1 MENAGYT
8 TLTRQSGLLREMQ
21 VVANNIANTATTG
34 YRQEGL
40 IFSEHVA
47 RMEEGPS
54 LSMAKAN
61 VRNTSMIQGAI
72 TQTGGTLDFAVEGDG
87 FFLIET
93 PAGERLTRAG
103 SFSISAEGDMVT
115 NDGYRVLDAGGAP
128 VFIPPDASNLN
139 VSPDGTVSHDGRPLA
154 QIGLVQPVDRVGLI
168 REDGVMF
175 RSEAGYEPSEN
186 GRILQ
191 GFLEGANVDPIGQM
205 ARMIE
210 IQRAYEMGQSFL
222 DSEDK
227 RIRSA
232 VQTFIQSR

>member
-21 VVANNIANTATTG
+21 VVANNIANAATTG
-34 YRQEGL
+34 FRQEGL

-47 RMEEGPS
+47 RVDGAPS
-54 LSMAKAN
+54 LSMAKADA
-61 VRNTSMIQGAI
+61 RNTSMIQGAL
-72 TQTGGTLDFAVEGDG
+72 TQTGGLLDFAIEGDG

-103 SFSISAEGDMVT
+103 SFSVSADGDMVT

-128 VFIPPDASNLN
+128 VFVPPDAANLN
-139 VSPDGTVSHDGRPLA
+139 VSPDGTISDDGRPLA
-154 QIGLVQPVDRVGLI
+154 QLGLVQPLDRVGLI

-175 RSEAGYEPSEN
+175 RSDAGYEPAIQ

-232 VQTFIQSR
+232 VQTFIQNR